1 MTPAQLRCF
10 DELLSIGGARPT
22 TPPGL
27 VDAIKKVLDEGTR
40 GAIELWTERS
50 LWFGK
55 AQLST
60 MLRCEGNVVAS
71 RLETRERRVTA
82 SIATGQITHRA
93 IQLSHTHGGRNVDEY
108 VRLALAGCM
117 AEETFVEFW
126 EECEI
131 QTQSDCLVQS
141 ASRLCSFL
149 DTFPTLDPSWTP
161 RFEESIQAKVG
172 RLTLA
177 ARPDLVLG
185 RPRADGRQTM
195 FLCDFKSGELR
206 EDHELEAR
214 YYALVSTL
222 RNGCAPYRSTVLS
235 LASGEWT
242 NPDVSG
248 DELIELAHVVANAVV
263 RQVEVLTEQR
273 EPVMAAGMHCTWCP
287 AKGACDAHTSWRA
300 EGARETEPI
309 DWLSI
314 GGIALPASAERVATP
329 QAVQVEPKK
338 AKTAK
343 PKAPVTVPA
352 NAEEDPFAI

>member
-10 DELLSIGGARPT
+10 DELLAIGGARPT

-27 VDAIKKVLDEGTR
+27 VDHLREIIEEGTR
-40 GAIELWTERS
+40 PAIEAWTERS

-55 AQLST
+55 AQLSAIQK
-60 MLRCEGNVVAS
+60 CEGNVVAN
-71 RLETRERRVTA
+71 RLETRERRVTPQ
-82 SIATGQITHRA
+82 IATGQITHRA

-117 AEETFVEFW
+117 SEETFVEFW
-126 EECEI
+126 ENCEI
-131 QTQSDCLVQS
+131 QTQSDCLVAA
-141 ASRLCSFL
+141 ASRVCSFL
-149 DTFPTLDPSWTP
+149 DTFPALDASWTP

-242 NPDVSG
+242 EPDVRG
-248 DELIELAHVVANAVV
+248 EDLVALAHAVVDGVV
-263 RQVEVLTEQR
+263 RQVQVLTEQR
-273 EPVMAAGMHCTWCP
+273 DPVLQAGMHCSWCP
-287 AKGACDAHTSWRA
+287 ARATCQANAAWKEAGSPAVFAPLGA
-300 EGARETEPI
+300 P
-309 DWLSI
+309 
-314 GGIALPASAERVATP
+314 
-329 QAVQVEPKK
+329 QVERSREAEVGSVEAEQPTKTVLAPAKK
-338 AKTAK
+338 SRTS
-343 PKAPVTVPA
+343 VVLDD
-352 NAEEDPFAI
+352 DPFAI